1 MVKFMRFLSIFMLI
15 GFSISYFIERFPD
28 SFAVASPIIVYAGIV
43 FLILAVGYLILH
55 YCKRI
60 VRLWNSMD

>member
-15 GFSISYFIERFPD
+15 GFSIVYLSEKFPD
-28 SFAVASPIIVYAGIV
+28 SFVVAVPVIVYAAIV

-60 VRLWNSMD
+60 VRLWDSMD

>member
-1 MVKFMRFLSIFMLI
+1 MVMFMRFLSIFMLI
-15 GFSISYFIERFPD
+15 GFSISYLIERFPD
-28 SFAVASPIIVYAGIV
+28 SFVVASPVIAYAAIF